1 MDYERLMVPLEYRAD
16 DSNDSPGVLTATLM
30 TYGQR
35 GRIRPEMFEMD
46 ALHWGDD
53 GIVIRELHPP
63 KDAQGR
69 PIITTPPI
77 MRAMPYLEGRELKIS
92 APLPNSTRG
101 RDVAEVMKG
110 PNPLYG
116 GMSIE
121 FAPEQQVSRGGLR
134 IISRAYLDGAA
145 LVFRGE
151 YADAIVEVR
160 AELERRPEIFLWL

>member
-35 GRIRPEMFEMD
+35 GRIRPELFEMG

-77 MRAMPYLEGRELKIS
+77 MRGMPFLENRELKIS
-92 APLPNSTRG
+92 APAAQHHEGPRHCRSNERSAAAVWRNVHRVCSRKGTSARRATGYLTRLPG
-101 RDVAEVMKG
+101 RCG
-110 PNPLYG
+110 PGIPG
-116 GMSIE
+116 
-121 FAPEQQVSRGGLR
+121 
-134 IISRAYLDGAA
+134 
-145 LVFRGE
+145 
-151 YADAIVEVR
+151 
-160 AELERRPEIFLWL
+160 